1 MSEEINDVIDNLGK
15 SFEDFKSENQKNI
28 DEIKKNGVADPILQ
42 AKVDKLADDVATK
55 AELKQDAELKEQG
68 LEDAKKRLDALETKL
83 ARPETGNSAK
93 EVDLQMKAFGK
104 YLRSQEL
111 DPEETK
117 ALYESDDSL
126 GGYYCPTE
134 YVAELIKSVTEFSP
148 MRSIVK
154 VRSTDKRGIEV
165 PKRTGQFSAQW
176 VSETATRSETTGY
189 TTGLMS
195 IDAHECYALVDMS
208 QAMLEDSAFD
218 LESEMSTE
226 FGEQFAKAEGTAFVT
241 GNGVGRPQGFT
252 DTSAGVG
259 TTNSGSGTALTA
271 NGLVDLTMAI
281 KSDYMANASFVM
293 NRATFADV
301 LKLEDTEGQ
310 KIFVNAMSYVGGTP
324 ATILGKPY
332 ILAEDMPDVGG
343 SAKPIAY
350 GDFSRAYTIV
360 DRVNLSVMRDPYS
373 QATSGNIRY
382 VARRRVGGTVVLAEA
397 IRLQNIS
404 A

>member
-208 QAMLEDSAFD
+208 QAMLEDSAFNM
-218 LESEMSTE
+218 ESEMATE
-226 FGEQFAKAEGTAFVT
+226 FAEQFAVAEGTAVIS
-241 GNGVGRPQGFT
+241 GNGVGKPLGLT
-252 DTSAGVG
+252 DSTAGVG
-259 TTNSGSGTALTA
+259 ATNSGNANTLTA
-271 NGLVDLTMAI
+271 NGLYDLIYAL
-281 KSDYMANASFVM
+281 KSDYLRNARFVM
-293 NRATFADV
+293 NRGTFAKV
-301 LKLEDTEGQ
+301 LQLEDTAGQ
-310 KIFVNAMSYVGGTP
+310 KVFHVGLNLVSGAP
-324 ATILGKPY
+324 STIAGY
-332 ILAEDMPDVGG
+332 GYTLAKDMPDV
-343 SAKPIAY
+343 SAGTKPVAF
-350 GDFSRAYTIV
+350 GDFSRAYTLV
-360 DRVNLSVMRDPYS
+360 DRVNMSIVRDPFT
-373 QATSGNIRY
+373 QQHLGNVRY
-382 VARRRVGGTVVLAEA
+382 TARRRVGGTVVLAEA

-404 A
+404 T